1 MTTSAIGS
9 IGAMSI
15 GSISGFGSASPI
27 NAASSGD
34 LAGSQGTNEML
45 MQLLDLINK
54 SSLSPSSKVA
64 ISDAA
69 TGMLQ
74 SDSSSSNGASMA
86 DLSQALI
93 VALMLQLLKV

>member
-15 GSISGFGSASPI
+15 GSISGFGAASPI
-27 NAASSGD
+27 GAATSGD
-34 LAGSQGTNEML
+34 LAGLGTNDL
-45 MQLLDLINK
+45 LVQLLDLINK
-54 SSLSPSSKVA
+54 STLSPSSKVA

-74 SDSSSSNGASMA
+74 GDSSSSAGASMA
-86 DLSQALI
+86 EMSQALI